1 MSHPIRTVGSNRS
14 QGESMDASRTVIA
27 APMSFAGSLGRT
39 TNLLW
44 HDRPVA
50 VKVLA
55 VFAVPMIV
63 ALWWIAIVLWYGAL
77 GLLLA
82 PYRLIRRGSRKRK
95 REARMHQETLRAI
108 RESQQQPPPQPGPG
122 GTA

>member
-1 MSHPIRTVGSNRS
+1 M
-14 QGESMDASRTVIA
+14 MDASRTVIA

-55 VFAVPMIV
+55 VVGVPAIV
-63 ALWWIAIVLWYGAL
+63 GIWWIAIVVWYVAF

-82 PYRLIRRGSRKRK
+82 PYRLVRRGSRKRK
-95 REARMHQETLRAI
+95 REGRMHQETLKAI
-108 RESQQQPPPQPGPG
+108 RESQQQPAQQQLPQPPQQPGQPGPH
-122 GTA
+122 GTP